1 MPGQFRSRNLLRGHR
16 FRQFR
21 EIEPQGHGLQIFPQ
35 TGEQLQCGTL
45 IDIVP
50 VATVIQCPFRPHQR
64 LGAGGIAAA
73 FPPHSPC
80 NDRELPS
87 FRGQEGENLVALLGL
102 RLPQDNALGD
112 DIGRSGH
119 AFPPDVQGAAP
130 PDPVMFP
137 LDCQPCGKAYTPPVR
152 QSCRTAASNVPI
164 PYADLLL
171 QLVCEFCRN
180 SCVEKSA
187 RKKHIFAQQKWR
199 SRLRVRKT
207 GGQRLPF
214 SGVLIRP
221 GSRSSARNS
230 HYPASFP

>member
-1 MPGQFRSRNLLRGHR
+1 
-16 FRQFR
+16 
-21 EIEPQGHGLQIFPQ
+21 
-35 TGEQLQCGTL
+35 
-45 IDIVP
+45 
-50 VATVIQCPFRPHQR
+50 
-64 LGAGGIAAA
+64 
-73 FPPHSPC
+73 
-80 NDRELPS
+80 
-87 FRGQEGENLVALLGL
+87 
-102 RLPQDNALGD
+102 
-112 DIGRSGH
+112 
-119 AFPPDVQGAAP
+119 
-130 PDPVMFP
+130 MFP

-214 SGVLIRP
+214 SGVLTRP

-230 HYPASFP
+230 HCPASLSHGPAGPWEPFHLHGQAKPVHAKAPLCGPLVRRACGGRLRVRKTGGQRLPFSGVLTRPGSRSSARNSHCPASFP